1 MNSKLIVL
9 NWKTNPTSGSEA
21 AKLGV
26 KIKDLIKNKK
36 NVEVVV
42 CPPAPF
48 IPLVM
53 PKRKNKGL
61 AVGAQ
66 DAFFVGSG
74 SYTGRASSE
83 MFKSLGCEYVI
94 VGHSEKRQDGDTD
107 EVVAKKVESV
117 IRSNMKAIICV
128 GEEIR
133 DKEGK
138 YLNLIRHQVI
148 SAISL
153 VKKSYLKDVIIAY
166 EPLWAIGKDAYKADD
181 PESFFH
187 NAVFIKKAFATVAGS
202 EMAVKLP
209 VLYGGSVTADNA
221 LKFLVSGRA
230 DGLLIGRASLLP
242 EQVKDIIY
250 MAEQLGNNK

>member
-9 NWKTNPTSGSEA
+9 NWKMNPPAGAEA
-21 AKLGV
+21 TKLGV
-26 KIKDLIKNKK
+26 KIKDIIKNKK
-36 NVEVVV
+36 NVEVVI
-42 CPPAPF
+42 CPPTPF
-48 IPLVM
+48 ITLVT

-61 AVGAQ
+61 SMGAQ
-66 DAFFVGSG
+66 DAFFASSG

-107 EVVAKKVESV
+107 EIVAKKVDSV

-138 YLNLIRHQVI
+138 YLNLIRHQVV

-153 VKKSYLKDVIIAY
+153 VKKSYLKDIIIAY
-166 EPLWAIGKDAYKADD
+166 EPVWAIGKDAYKADD
-181 PESFFH
+181 PESFLH
-187 NAVFIKKAFATVAGS
+187 NAVFIKKAFAMVAGS
-202 EMAVKLP
+202 ELAVKLP
-209 VLYGGSVTADNA
+209 VLYGGSVTSDNA

-230 DGLLIGRASLLP
+230 DGLLIGRASLVP

-250 MAEQLGNNK
+250 IAEQLGNNK